1 SGKSHTVV
9 VTDDGLSLSFG
20 WNKHR
25 QLGTDSA
32 KTELLDFHNMV
43 NLDMDRTWR
52 LGHREQKE
60 EFIPRRVDVFTRHNV
75 LPPGAVVSAGS
86 ANSAVTAGAGQMY
99 MWGKTKNHGDDL
111 MYPKPLMDLR
121 TCKRLCGAKRR

>member
-1 SGKSHTVV
+1 MLFLDLIWLCSVAVNSKGYVYTW
-9 VTDDGLSLSFG
+9 GFG
-20 WNKHR
+20 
-25 QLGTDSA
+25 GYG
-32 KTELLDFHNMV
+32 
-43 NLDMDRTWR
+43 R
-52 LGHREQKE
+52 LGHREQKD

-99 MWGKTKNHGDDL
+99 TWGNTKNHGDDL

-121 TCKRLCGAKRR
+121 TSAIPKKVDVLEGMHVIRTCKRLCGAKRR